1 MSKKTRFYFK
11 LKSVLIIVLLSLLF
25 DFIYTNVNKSLFSFN
40 FENIDSNIH
49 GNFKNGIKEYY
60 KSPIYGKTLFCTD
73 KNGFRN
79 NCKLQDEKNFDYLLI
94 GNIFTEG
101 VNLDFE
107 HTFAGIIENHNKKLK
122 FANLGNRSL
131 DIYGVEKKISDII
144 NSNYVNFNEVIIFIG
159 PRFFQTNSK
168 VKKIDQ
174 TYSFISIKRS
184 IMNNFY
190 LFNNLYHWFLY
201 KNDKEKIW
209 AYSKNNHYTKKI
221 KIDKKFINTLNNI
234 HMKIKNNDKIL
245 SIALYPY
252 PYHFLYENYD
262 SQFIKTIRDFCI
274 LKCNLFINTYDIFHS
289 KIKNKNSW
297 QFIEEIYLPYSV
309 HFSKNGNKIIADSLA
324 RFLK

>member
-79 NCKLQDEKNFDYLLI
+79 NCEKSDEKNFDYLLI

-101 VNLDFE
+101 VNLNYE
-107 HTFAGIIENHNKKLK
+107 QTIAGIIEDSNKNLS

-131 DIYGVEKKISDII
+131 SIYGIEKKITNII
-144 NSNYVNFNEVIIFIG
+144 NSNYVNFNEVIILIG
-159 PRFFQTNSK
+159 PRFFQKNNK
-168 VKKIDQ
+168 DKKIDK
-174 TYSFISIKRS
+174 SISKFSIKKS

-201 KNDKEKIW
+201 KTNKTKIW

-221 KIDKKFINTLNNI
+221 TINKDFINTLNSI
-234 HMKIKNNDKIL
+234 YKLIKKNGKTL
-245 SIALYPY
+245 SIVMYPY
-252 PYHFLYENYD
+252 PYHFLYKNYD
-262 SQFIKTIRDFCI
+262 TQFIKSIKNFCD
-274 LKCNLFINTYDIFHS
+274 LKCDSFINTYDIFHS
-289 KIKNKNSW
+289 KMKNKNSW
-297 QFIEEIYLPYSV
+297 QFIDEVYLPYSV
-309 HFSKNGNKIIADSLA
+309 HFNKNGNKIIADSVTK
-324 RFLK
+324 FLK